1 MQNMGSGLNF
11 ISGLSLHSLLC
22 ISSLVFFFF
31 FLCAKSITFEA
42 VKRMKR
48 RAMLHLKTLMDRN
61 IWSSDDREMYCNKRQ
76 ANRIG

>member
-1 MQNMGSGLNF
+1 MQNMGSRLNF
-11 ISGLSLHSLLC
+11 VSGLFLHSLLYT
-22 ISSLVFFFF
+22 SSFVLFFCCVQSAS
-31 FLCAKSITFEA
+31 LLFEA
-42 VKRMKR
+42 VKQMKR